1 MRYITPMIVAAMG
14 LGFAVTTP
22 TASHS
27 ADQYDLAVGSLGGTM
42 GRLGAGI
49 SDVFNKKQSA
59 VRVSV
64 SPGGGRANPARL
76 GTGGADFAFSFSN
89 FTATALAGTTPF
101 KKPYKNIRVIAKFWD
116 SCYHQ
121 YIAKDLYDTG
131 IKSWEDIVASKN
143 PVKIALVKKGTSS
156 EYTGYLIS
164 KFLGSSYAKMA
175 KRGDKQTFTGAGAMS
190 RAIRSSQID
199 IYHHNSGDP
208 QGAGLQAA
216 LGRDLRFGHM
226 SDNVKKHLATHGY
239 TPCVIPGGIY
249 KGNDKDTHSMGLS
262 GVLLTRDVMSADTV
276 YNLLK
281 TIASSKK
288 ELTAVHK
295 IFKKWDPKRGADLKG
310 LPFHPGAV
318 KFYKEM
324 GVM

>member
-1 MRYITPMIVAAMG
+1 MRYGTPMLVMAMG
-14 LGFAVTTP
+14 FGFAISTP
-22 TASHS
+22 SASYA
-27 ADQYDLAVGSLGGTM
+27 ADQYSLAVGSLGGTM

-49 SDVFNKKQSA
+49 SDVFNKNQSA
-59 VRVSV
+59 AKFAV

-76 GTGGADFAFSFSN
+76 GTGGADLAFSFSN
-89 FTATALAGTTPF
+89 FTATAIAGTTPF
-101 KKPYKNIRVIAKFWD
+101 KKPYKNLRVIAKFWD

-121 YIAKDLYDTG
+121 YVAKELYNSG
-131 IKSWEDIVASKN
+131 IKSWEDIVSSKKAL
-143 PVKIALVKKGTSS
+143 KIALVKKGTSS

-164 KFLGSSYAKMA
+164 KFLGSSYEKMA

-190 RAIRSSQID
+190 RAIRSKQID
-199 IYHHNSGDP
+199 IYFHNSGDP

-216 LGRDLRFGHM
+216 LGRDLKFMGM
-226 SDNVKKHLATHGY
+226 SDNVKKMLATHGY

-262 GVLLTRDVMSADTV
+262 GVLLTTDKMSADTV
-276 YNLLK
+276 YSLLK
-281 TIASSKK
+281 TIKNNKK
-288 ELTAVHK
+288 ALSAVHK
-295 IFKKWDPKRGADLKG
+295 IFKKWDPKRGAGVKG
-310 LPFHPGAV
+310 LPFHKGAV

>member
-1 MRYITPMIVAAMG
+1 MGLSFTVAA
-14 LGFAVTTP
+14 P
-22 TASHS
+22 TATYS
-27 ADQYDLAVGSLGGTM
+27 ADQYSMAVGSLGGTM

-49 SDVFNKKQSA
+49 SDVFNKKQSVA
-59 VRVSV
+59 KVAV

-89 FTATALAGTTPF
+89 FTATALAGLTPF
-101 KKPYKNIRVIAKFWD
+101 KKPYKNLQVIAKFWD

-143 PVKIALVKKGTSS
+143 AIKIALVKKGTSS

-175 KRGDKQTFTGAGAMS
+175 KRVDKQTFTGAGAMS

-208 QGAGLQAA
+208 QGAGIQAA
-216 LGRDLRFGHM
+216 LGRDLKFGNM
-226 SDNVKKHLATHGY
+226 SDSIKKMLATHGY

-262 GVLLTRDVMSADTV
+262 GVLLTTDKMSTDTV
-276 YNLLK
+276 YSMLK
-281 TIASSKK
+281 IINGNKK
-288 ELTAVHK
+288 ALGSVHK
-295 IFKKWDPKRGADLKG
+295 IFKKWNPKRGAGVKG